1 VATVIEGVA
10 ELPGNATSNGAATS
24 SSYAANRFYVG
35 IGKGQGSKEIL
46 AVFTEL
52 SGLQVEMV
60 LTDYEEGG
68 TNNFVHRL
76 PGRLKVGNITLKHGL
91 TKSNEFLQWC
101 LAAALQKPM
110 DRRNV
115 TVSLHAQTGVSVVKW
130 NFMNAFPVK
139 WVGPQ
144 FTADSTSVAIESV
157 ELAHEGLTVDTG

>member
-1 VATVIEGVA
+1 MATILEGVA
-10 ELPGNATSNGAATS
+10 RLPANASQNGALMPGGHAS
-24 SSYAANRFYVG
+24 CRFYVG
-35 IGKGQGSKEIL
+35 IGNGQGGKEIKAL
-46 AVFTEL
+46 FTEL

-91 TKSNEFLQWC
+91 TKSNEFLRWC
-101 LAAALQKPM
+101 LAAALEKPM

-115 TVSLHAQTGVSVVKW
+115 TVSMFDSRAQPVVKW

-144 FTADSTSVAIESV
+144 FTADSTTVAIESV
-157 ELAHEGLTVDTG
+157 ELAHEGLTVETS